1 MSKLSPLNRGIVVF
15 LILALLTTIEYLL
28 AINEVPVILL
38 WTVAIIKLLL
48 VVQFFM
54 HFNRVIN
61 PGKGGHE

>member
-1 MSKLSPLNRGIVVF
+1 MDKLSPLTRGVVVF
-15 LILALLTTIEYLL
+15 VLLAILTAIEYLL

-61 PGKGGHE
+61 PDKGGHE

>member
-1 MSKLSPLNRGIVVF
+1 MNKLSPLTRGIVVF
-15 LILALLTTIEYLL
+15 VILAILTTIEYLM

-61 PGKGGHE
+61 PEKGGHE